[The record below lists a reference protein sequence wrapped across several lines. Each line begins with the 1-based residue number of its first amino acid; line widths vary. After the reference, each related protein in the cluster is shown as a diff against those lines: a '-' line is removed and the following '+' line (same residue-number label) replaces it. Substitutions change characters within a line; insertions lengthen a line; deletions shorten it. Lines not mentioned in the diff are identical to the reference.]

1 MRERRRAW
9 RPGGWPSR
17 SLPISQKRCLPY
29 SSSRPSTTPFLLHFD
44 YRISH
49 HSQRPYDHQYNI
61 NSLPKEFEQ
70 QMLGGYVRTPQSSG
84 GHGRVLTYHI
94 TASTIVIVVITFFII
109 NIKHTIIIITCI
121 FTTIVITIFF
131 VESLG
136 IVSTLSYC
144 LCSIYCR
151 YLYLS
156 LNPSS
161 Q

>member
-17 SLPISQKRCLPY
+17 SLPISQKRCLPS

-94 TASTIVIVVITFFII
+94 TTSTIVIVVITFFII

-121 FTTIVITIFF
+121 CSAAKREVASDLPASVDWREKGVITEPKNQVGYKF
-131 VESLG
+131 L
-136 IVSTLSYC
+136 
-144 LCSIYCR
+144 
-151 YLYLS
+151 
-156 LNPSS
+156 
-161 Q
+161 

>member
-84 GHGRVLTYHI
+84 GHGRVWTCHI
-94 TASTIVIVVITFFII
+94 TTSIMV
-109 NIKHTIIIITCI
+109 TIIIT
-121 FTTIVITIFF
+121 FLTTSTQSSSSLVSAAKREVASDLPASVDWREKGVITEPKNQ
-131 VESLG
+131 VG
-136 IVSTLSYC
+136 
-144 LCSIYCR
+144 
-151 YLYLS
+151 
-156 LNPSS
+156 
-161 Q
+161 